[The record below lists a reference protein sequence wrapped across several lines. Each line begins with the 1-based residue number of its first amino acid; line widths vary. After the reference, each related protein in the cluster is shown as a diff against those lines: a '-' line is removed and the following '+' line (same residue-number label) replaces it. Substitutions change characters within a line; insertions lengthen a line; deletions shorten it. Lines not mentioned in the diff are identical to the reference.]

1 MSIQMALP
9 RLSEPLKIWE
19 KIEIVVG
26 EGTTSGKY
34 ASRIEDFRGSNIIIS
49 NPEFISGGTR
59 LTDRCQVWVL
69 VVRADATY
77 RFSCRITRTAVG
89 GLQSYLLTDPSDVE
103 RVQRRMF
110 YRIELLT
117 PLRFRSLGPAKS
129 KSYISAGESD
139 HHKHESWFSDSA
151 IDISGGGILF
161 GSEGHLNVGDV
172 VLLKIAFLAEQGLPE
187 IIAGICRRL
196 CDRSGRK
203 CAGIEFICAEQLTE
217 FLDGSVIKALPRPVR
232 DFDRKAQN
240 RLVTAIFHKQVE
252 YRQKGVLG

>member
-1 MSIQMALP
+1 MEMSIQMALP

-26 EGTTSGKY
+26 EGATSGKY
-34 ASRIEDFRGSNIIIS
+34 ASRIEDFRESNIIIS

-59 LTDRCQVWVL
+59 LTDHCQVWVL

-77 RFSCRITRTAVG
+77 RFNCRITKTAVG
-89 GLQSYLLTDPSDVE
+89 GFQTYLLTGASDVE

-117 PLRFRSLGPAKS
+117 PLKFRSLGPAKG
-129 KSYISAGESD
+129 KATATD
-139 HHKHESWFSDSA
+139 TAAHRHDSWHNESA

-161 GSEGHLNVGDV
+161 GTEGRISIGDV
-172 VLLKIAFLAEQGLPE
+172 VLMEIEFLNEQGLPQ
-187 IIAGICRRL
+187 IIAGICRRV
-196 CDRSGRK
+196 CERSGRK
-203 CAGIEFICAEQLTE
+203 CAGVEFICAEQLSE
-217 FLDGSVIKALPRPVR
+217 FLDNSVINSLPQPVR
-232 DFDRKAQN
+232 DFDKKAQN